1 MRSSS
6 GTTHRRF
13 RHAFIGTAAFAA
25 CAVLSGVR
33 SDPEFMRYDAAARR
47 VTLTIIAAFDQSNSG
62 YNFNGGFRGS
72 HVITIPAGWRVELT
86 LVNRDVIS
94 HSVAVIRDVQRLP
107 LRIEQPAIP
116 GASSRAPQNGVRAGG
131 REDDITFVADHPGA
145 YLIACGVT
153 GHTVH
158 GSYLRLLVSET
169 ATVPTYVIDTVAT
182 RSIAQR

>member
-1 MRSSS
+1 
-6 GTTHRRF
+6 
-13 RHAFIGTAAFAA
+13 
-25 CAVLSGVR
+25 
-33 SDPEFMRYDAAARR
+33 
-47 VTLTIIAAFDQSNSG
+47 
-62 YNFNGGFRGS
+62 
-72 HVITIPAGWRVELT
+72 
-86 LVNRDVIS
+86 VIS